1 MDGWAVVAVNE
12 GGARPPVVFFHTWE
26 SEADHL
32 RALGVALGPDQPLF
46 GIEPPDTDGPLP
58 VAVDGWIEHHRR
70 HLATLPTAA
79 PYRLAGFSFG
89 GVVALEIARQ
99 LQAEGSEVAWLGLID
114 TLRPKLNP
122 RGAGRFT
129 RYHLQEVLDLPEPS
143 HRRAYVRHLVDGGAR
158 RTRRRVK
165 WRARQVLVGLHLL
178 QPRAAGAQ
186 MRPLK
191 RSIWRSYLAYE
202 ARPYEG
208 PVALFPGRE
217 NQEAASGDPS
227 LRWSKYLRGGFEVTV
242 IDGAHLELFAPANI
256 ASVAE
261 AFRASLA
268 RADCPGGASRSV
280 ERGVGLEGDLV
291 GGGGRGGGDAA
302 EVAGLEVGHGLA
314 DLGLGVHHER
324 AHPRHRL
331 ADRPATEQQQLE

>member
-1 MDGWAVVAVNE
+1 MEGRAVIAVNE
-12 GGARPPVVFFHTWE
+12 GGARPRLVFFHTWE
-26 SEADHL
+26 NEADHL

-46 GIEPPDTDGPLP
+46 GIEPPDPDGPLP
-58 VAVDGWIEHHRR
+58 VSVDGWIEHHRR
-70 HLATLPTAA
+70 HLAMLPVDG

-99 LQAEGSEVAWLGLID
+99 LRAEGSEVAWLGLID

-122 RGAGRFT
+122 KGAGRYT

-165 WRARQVLVGLHLL
+165 SRARQILAGLHLL

-217 NQEAASGDPS
+217 NQEAAAGDPS
-227 LRWSKYLRGGFEVTV
+227 LRWSKYLRGGFEVTPL
-242 IDGAHLELFAPANI
+242 DGAHLELFAPANI
-256 ASVAE
+256 ASMA
-261 AFRASLA
+261 AALRASLP
-268 RADCPGGASRSV
+268 RAD
-280 ERGVGLEGDLV
+280 
-291 GGGGRGGGDAA
+291 
-302 EVAGLEVGHGLA
+302 
-314 DLGLGVHHER
+314 
-324 AHPRHRL
+324 HPRW
-331 ADRPATEQQQLE
+331 ATDCVPYG